1 MLASAQPVAHP
12 PAPTE
17 GGFVDAQTQGPETV
31 RQKLPKV
38 GLYRRSRRGAAL
50 ID

>member
-17 GGFVDAQTQGPETV
+17 GGFVDPQTQGPETV
-31 RQKLPKV
+31 RHKLRQV
-38 GLYRRSRRGAAL
+38 GLAQTGAERC
-50 ID
+50 